1 MMPTVDAGGT
11 GGSDGPAGTGDGPVV
26 DVAADQGADVPF
38 VPDAFPDM
46 AVDAGTDGN
55 LGTSPA
61 IVSFTAS
68 PATIFLGQTSTL
80 SWTVTGAATLTIDQG
95 VGSVLVTVL
104 GGTTQVVTPA
114 HTTTYT
120 LTLNNSLSA
129 QVTVTVVSGATFSG
143 GQAQGEMT
151 GYGWVAMGTMGD
163 AVTDP
168 VCGTTQP
175 YQPITAASP
184 CTTQTDWSSPT
195 ALCMTGT
202 IAALPAAPT
211 QTDYSNNW
219 GIEVGANANTDPT
232 IAIGRSYASIS
243 VSITGSPTRAT
254 TRTLSSTRSNS
265 DA

>member
-1 MMPTVDAGGT
+1 M
-11 GGSDGPAGTGDGPVV
+11 
-26 DVAADQGADVPF
+26 
-38 VPDAFPDM
+38 
-46 AVDAGTDGN
+46 
-55 LGTSPA
+55 
-61 IVSFTAS
+61 
-68 PATIFLGQTSTL
+68 
-80 SWTVTGAATLTIDQG
+80 
-95 VGSVLVTVL
+95 
-104 GGTTQVVTPA
+104 
-114 HTTTYT
+114 
-120 LTLNNSLSA
+120 
-129 QVTVTVVSGATFSG
+129 TVTVVSGATFSG

-243 VSITGSPTRAT
+243 VSITGSPTSGLRVNIHRKGDPALTLYCAAYAASAIPLTAFNT
-254 TRTLSSTRSNS
+254 TCWDNSGTAFTVADAPKIDRVSIRVPSGSSPIGVTNLCMTGITFY
-265 DA
+265 